1 MVDILSPQ
9 EAAWRLLLFLTPRS
23 FDAGQVHGYPLPKDS
38 SGSHIRVVNF
48 ISHIYF
54 NQNHPVPTS

>member
-1 MVDILSPQ
+1 MTLV
-9 EAAWRLLLFLTPRS
+9 AVLTPRS
-23 FDAGQVHGYPLPKDS
+23 FDAGQSTAIRFPKDS